1 MSQELLA
8 GGKPKFYLEARETW
22 YQIEQHYGFF
32 VFRLGEI
39 IRPTVKDFPEDYLV
53 VGDNW
58 YQEVRLNP
66 PYWEEE
72 DARYDLPDGRVLL
85 ITPISE
91 RLCLGE
97 DNEEAI
103 LNNPVLD
110 LLDTAEVRARFES
123 KDLRVLRMM
132 AVFDFTSE
140 GYGVFSDP
148 EQIEVCEE
156 FAWGKVITYQDR
168 KPFIYHIAHPTFKI

>member
-1 MSQELLA
+1 MSAELSA
-8 GGKPKFYLEARETW
+8 GGKPKFYLEERETW
-22 YQIEQHYGFF
+22 HEVEQHYGLF

-39 IRPTVKDFPEDYLV
+39 IRPTVKDFPEDYIL

-58 YQEVRLNP
+58 FQEVRLNP

-72 DARYDLPDGRVLL
+72 DARYDLPDGRVVL
-85 ITPISE
+85 ITQLYE

-110 LLDTAEVRARFES
+110 LLDAAEARARLES
-123 KDLRVLRMM
+123 KDTRSLRML

-140 GYGVFSDP
+140 GFGVFPDP
-148 EQIEVCEE
+148 QLTEVYEE
-156 FAWGKVITYQDR
+156 LAWGRVITYQNR
-168 KPFIYHIAHPTFKI
+168 KPFIYHITHPTFKI